1 MDLSVVIATRNSREF
16 IGPCLG
22 SLADTGGLNTEVI
35 VVDNDSCD
43 GTVDLIQATYP
54 RVRVFR
60 NARNEGHCRAINRGM
75 AAAGGEYLM
84 VLDADTI
91 VHAGALPSLVRFMRA
106 RAAAVAAPRM
116 LNADGTLQ
124 ETARKFPTVA
134 NAIFGRQSLATKLFP
149 NNRFAAAYLRRD
161 RADDLDPFEVDWV
174 SAACMVFP
182 RTLVERLGPWD
193 EGFGGYWVDA
203 DWCARAHAAGDVFCV
218 PEARV
223 VHVEQNRP
231 TRRRGARRVVQ
242 FHHGVFRFYR
252 KHYTR
257 GLLDPRA
264 IAAATALSLRA
275 AVLIAG
281 DLAPLGR
288 HAR

>member
-1 MDLSVVIATRNSREF
+1 MELSIVIATRNSREF
-16 IGPCLG
+16 IGPCLE
-22 SLADTGGLNTEVI
+22 SLVDTGGIRTEII
-35 VVDNDSCD
+35 VVDNDSRD
-43 GTVDLIQATYP
+43 GTVDLVQAKYP
-54 RVRVFR
+54 AVRILR
-60 NARNEGHCRAINRGM
+60 NPSNEGHCRAINRGM
-75 AAAGGEYLM
+75 KAARGEFLM
-84 VLDADTI
+84 VLDADTV
-91 VHAGALPSLVRFMRA
+91 VHAGALASLVRFMRA
-106 RAAAVAAPRM
+106 WGAAVAAPRM

-124 ETARKFPTVA
+124 ETARAFPTVA
-134 NAIFGRQSLATKLFP
+134 NAIFGRQSLLTRLFP
-149 NNRFAAAYLRRD
+149 NNRFAASYLRRD
-161 RADDLDPFEVDWV
+161 RAAEIEPFEVDWV

-203 DWCARAHAAGDVFCV
+203 DWCARARVAGAVFCV
-218 PEARV
+218 PGARV

-231 TRRRGARRVVQ
+231 TRRRGAHRVVQ
-242 FHHGVFRFYR
+242 LHSGVFRFYR

-288 HAR
+288 HVR